1 MKIKKKSDGLIIAS
15 INILLVICIIAIF
28 LLYNSN
34 AQNKIKEQNI
44 DDIKNI
50 NQSSANISSMFF
62 KNQQR
67 EISDMVSYITL
78 HKFTYTEAL
87 SFICDSHGDI
97 KNKYELVGTDG
108 RGYAALRDKKG
119 FVPVDYTSTS
129 YKYFNVIFRNYT
141 IADGMYTPE
150 FTDSYTANR
159 SFALH
164 AHLKLLD
171 DTGKIGTY
179 TLLAVSQS
187 RDFSGLIELNGGYTG
202 MSTVFIDRTGAYV
215 ISSSEFKNDN
225 LFQYFTEYNELSLE
239 KRNELI
245 DKLAG
250 SIRGEYF
257 FKNSKDQECIFVYTA
272 VPNTNW
278 YCVSCVPIASFKQT
292 QMDLQFVLWI
302 TFLLLCLMFFDIL
315 WLNHINQQLKISVQ
329 NEKKAGEAKTE
340 FLSRMSHDIR
350 TPLNVI
356 IGMTMLAQREENP
369 PATKKDLENITQ
381 SGKFLL
387 SLVNDIL
394 DLNKVES
401 GKMELHLAPYSFAE
415 FTSSMN
421 AMIGPLCADKK
432 ITLEL
437 TRCKGDDVYLLD
449 AMRVN
454 QIFFNILSNSVKF
467 TAPGGN
473 IKLVCTEEAIT
484 GDESVISFIASDN
497 GIGMSEEF
505 QKHMFEAFTQEEH
518 EFRSTAQGTGLGLAI
533 VKRLVDLMGGTISVK
548 STLDVGTT
556 FFVTLPAKKVKE
568 LSIKEKKH
576 EVASS
581 SLSGKKILLFEDNE
595 LNAEIAGT
603 LLSDKGII
611 VEYAQNGKV
620 GLDKFSA
627 SSVNYYDAMLMD
639 LRMPVMDGL
648 EATKAIRSLERSDA
662 KTIPIIAM
670 TANAYDVD
678 VQNCFD
684 VGMNAHLA
692 KPINPDELFSVL
704 ANTLQEKFVDN

>member
-15 INILLVICIIAIF
+15 INILLVVCIIVIF

-97 KNKYELVGTDG
+97 KNKYALVGTDG

-356 IGMTMLAQREENP
+356 IGMTMLAQREDNP

-437 TRCKGDDVYLLD
+437 PRCKGDDVYLLD

-678 VQNCFD
+678 VQNCIA

-704 ANTLQEKFVDN
+704 ATILQ

>member
-1 MKIKKKSDGLIIAS
+1 MKIKKRSDGLIIAS
-15 INILLVICIIAIF
+15 INILLVVCIIVIF

-78 HKFTYTEAL
+78 HKFSYNEAL
-87 SFICDSHGDI
+87 SFICDSHGDM
-97 KNKYELVGTDG
+97 KNKYELVGTNG
-108 RGYAALRDKKG
+108 KGYAALRDKNG
-119 FVPVDYTSTS
+119 FVPVDYTSSS

-141 IADGMYTPE
+141 IADDMYTPE
-150 FTDSYTANR
+150 FTDSYTADR

-171 DTGKIGTY
+171 DTGQIGTY

-202 MSTVFIDRTGAYV
+202 MSTVFIDRTGTYV

-225 LFQYFTEYNELSLE
+225 LFQYFTEYNEISLE

-245 DKLAG
+245 DNLAG

-257 FKNSKDQECIFVYTA
+257 FKNSKDQECIFVYTS

-292 QMDLQFVLWI
+292 QMDIQFVLWI
-302 TFLLLCLMFFDIL
+302 TFLLLGLMIFDIL
-315 WLNHINQQLKISVQ
+315 WLDHINQQLKISVQ

-401 GKMELHLAPYSFAE
+401 GKMELHLAPYSFEE
-415 FTSSMN
+415 FTSSMS

-432 ITLEL
+432 IEFEITSPKEN
-437 TRCKGDDVYLLD
+437 DVYLLD
-449 AMRVN
+449 AMRMN

-467 TAPGGN
+467 TAPGGS
-473 IKLVCTEEAIT
+473 IKLICTEKTAT
-484 GDESVISFIASDN
+484 GDESVISFVASDN

-518 EFRSTAQGTGLGLAI
+518 EGRNTAQGTGLGLTI

-548 STLDVGTT
+548 SSLGTGT
-556 FFVTLPAKKVKE
+556 IFYITLPAKKANEQSRKV
-568 LSIKEKKH
+568 IKQ
-576 EVASS
+576 EVTVSNI
-581 SLSGKKILLFEDNE
+581 SGKRVLLFEDNE

-611 VEYAQNGKV
+611 VDYAQNGKV
-620 GLDKFSA
+620 GVDKFSA

-648 EATKAIRSLERSDA
+648 EATKVIRSLKRSDA
-662 KTIPIIAM
+662 KTTPIIAM
-670 TANAYDVD
+670 TANAYDID
-678 VQNCFD
+678 VQNCIA

-704 ANTLQEKFVDN
+704 ATILQ